1 MKRLLLVL
9 VIVLAVVSFGETKLR
24 IGVTPVPFVEILEFI
39 RPELEA
45 AGIDLEIVVFSDY
58 VLPNLALASK
68 ELDANFFQHAQ
79 YLKSFTSQRG
89 IEGLVAAVNVLIAPM
104 GFYMKKPY
112 EELSKGDK
120 IALPNDPTNET
131 RALLLLHNNG
141 VITLKDPGKAD
152 ITVLD
157 VQENPKGIVLLEME
171 AGFVPRVF
179 KEDTTVAGAVINTN
193 YALSIGLNSQ
203 KDATFVEGKG
213 SPYANFIVVRE
224 EDLDSAWLES
234 LAEIITRD
242 EVREFILEKF
252 EGSIVPTF

>member
-9 VIVLAVVSFGETKLR
+9 VIVLAITVLGTTKVR
-24 IGVTPVPFVEILEFI
+24 IGVTPIPFVDILEFI
-39 RPELEA
+39 RPELEE

-58 VLPNLALASK
+58 VLPNLALSSG
-68 ELDANFFQHAQ
+68 ELDANFFQHIQ
-79 YLKSFTSQRG
+79 YLKSFTAQRG
-89 IEGLVAAVNVLIAPM
+89 IKGLVASVNMLIAPM

-112 EELSKGDK
+112 EELKKGDK

-141 VITLKDPGKAD
+141 LITLKDPTKAD
-152 ITVLD
+152 MTVRD
-157 VQENPKGIVLLEME
+157 VQENPKGIVLVEME

-179 KEDTTVAGAVINTN
+179 KEDATVAGAVINTN

-203 KDATFVEGKG
+203 KDATFFEGKD
-213 SPYANFIVVRE
+213 SPYANYIVVRE
-224 EDLDSAWLES
+224 KDVDSNWLAV